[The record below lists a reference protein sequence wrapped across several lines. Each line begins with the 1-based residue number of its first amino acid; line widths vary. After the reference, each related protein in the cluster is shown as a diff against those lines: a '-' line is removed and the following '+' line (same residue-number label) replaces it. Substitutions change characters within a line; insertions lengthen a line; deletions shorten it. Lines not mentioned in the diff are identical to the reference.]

1 MALSA
6 VKPFMDYGDLI
17 ELLSSR
23 GMTVEDK
30 DRAVRKVS
38 QVGYYRLSG
47 FWYPCRVLE
56 RDENNQVVKI
66 HGKPKRTSQFLP
78 NSSFNDTFLLYKF
91 DKRLR
96 LLLLDAI
103 ERIEIHLRTIIAHEL
118 GRIDPLAYQKQKFIN
133 PSELQNYYK
142 RGNVRN
148 SWIEWSSRQQS
159 ELSRSKEDC
168 ILWHTKNE
176 KTLPIWVA
184 VEAWSFGTVSK
195 YFELLKGT
203 HQNRVAAKLG
213 VSNSSLLVRWLQDLN
228 TLRNRCAHHTRVWNQ
243 SQNNPIRVPTDQGHA
258 DTEYFARFNLGNKH
272 KKKIYSLIT
281 IIWYLVRNIGPNSD
295 WIQHVLEEIES
306 LPDLPFDTM
315 EAIGAPENGLSID
328 LFIE

>member
-1 MALSA
+1 MPLSA
-6 VKPFMDYGDLI
+6 VKPFMDYEELI
-17 ELLSSR
+17 KLLDSR
-23 GMTVEDK
+23 GMTVEDTT
-30 DRAVRKVS
+30 RAVRKVS

-47 FWYPCRVLE
+47 FWYPCRVIE
-56 RDENNQVVKI
+56 RDEDGQVVKVN
-66 HGKPKRTSQFLP
+66 GKPKRKSQFLP
-78 NSSFNDTFLLYKF
+78 NSSFNNTFLLYKF

-118 GRIDPLAYQKQKFIN
+118 GRQDPLAYQKQKFIN
-133 PSELQNYYK
+133 PSELKNYYK
-142 RGNVRN
+142 GGRVRN
-148 SWIEWSSRQQS
+148 SWIEWSTRQQS

-168 ILWHTKNE
+168 ILWHTRNE
-176 KTLPIWVA
+176 KNLPIWVA

-195 YFELLKGT
+195 YFELLKGSY
-203 HQNRVAAKLG
+203 QNKVAAKLG

-243 SQNNPIRVPTDQGHA
+243 SQNNPIRIPTEQGKA
-258 DTEYFARFNLGNKH
+258 DTEYFTSLNLDNKH
-272 KKKIYSLIT
+272 KKKIYGLIT

-306 LPDLPFDTM
+306 IPDLPFDVM
-315 EAIGAPENGLSID
+315 GAMGIPANGLSID
-328 LFIE
+328 LFID